1 MASQS
6 QKPDQSTK
14 PSSRRRASS
23 LPEDLQKLLDKE
35 EIYWDSYGDFENS
48 WTTTRTNNDP
58 PMVVADMRREQQAQK
73 GRAGN
78 LKMEGDESGR

>member
-6 QKPDQSTK
+6 QMPNQSTK

-35 EIYWDSYGDFENS
+35 ELYWDSYGDFENS
-48 WTTTRTNNDP
+48 WTSTYVHHPLHRITL
-58 PMVVADMRREQQAQK
+58 VVM
-73 GRAGN
+73 
-78 LKMEGDESGR
+78 LT